1 MSGSKRYE
9 VILVVNGEYYD
20 VVAEHSSLQKANE
33 CATNYRKSQDWFEVY
48 TDYEFTHADDTWE
61 VVVKE
66 LNG

>member
-9 VILVVNGEYYD
+9 VILVVNGEYYG
-20 VVAEHSSLQKANE
+20 VVADYPSLQTANE
-33 CATNYRKSQDWFEVY
+33 CVINYRKAQDWFEAY

-66 LNG
+66 LIE

>member
-20 VVAEHSSLQKANE
+20 VVADYPSLQTANE
-33 CATNYRKSQDWFEVY
+33 RAINYRKAQDWFETY

>member
-1 MSGSKRYE
+1 MGESKRYK
-9 VILVVNGEYYD
+9 VILVVNGEHYE
-20 VVAEHSSLQKANE
+20 VVAEYSSLQTANE

>member
-9 VILVVNGEYYD
+9 VILVVNGECYD

-33 CATNYRKSQDWFEVY
+33 FASKHSEAQDWFEVY